1 MPLVTYTLLRLGVF
15 VVALAA
21 LWFAGMGSWLLL
33 VVAAVVAA
41 ALSYVLFR
49 KQRDAAVAW
58 LAERRERK
66 EQERQDDAAAE
77 DAIADALEEA
87 ADPLGAAPEGTQ
99 ERERRSESS
108 Q

>member
-15 VVALAA
+15 VAALVA

-41 ALSYVLFR
+41 AISYVLFQ

-58 LAERRERK
+58 MAARKGRSPREA
-66 EQERQDDAAAE
+66 DDAAE
-77 DAIADALEEA
+77 DAIVDAMHQGATEPDEA
-87 ADPLGAAPEGTQ
+87 P
-99 ERERRSESS
+99 
-108 Q
+108 